1 MPGEAAK
8 DLICLKSGPF
18 TQLYLAQIRRKRSH
32 PIVQAPGNL
41 ARAPIPEEYAMTEQH
56 NPETSP
62 TSEGKRRG
70 FFKRLGIATL
80 IGGLASGVGFSVLA
94 QGRPGGWHHHR
105 GGFMDATLDPA
116 KMDQRIEYM
125 VKHLAVDIDATPEQT
140 GKLVAI
146 AKSAAGDLRP
156 LRDKVRSA
164 RKRGVE
170 LLAAQ
175 SVDRS
180 AIESLRVEQI
190 QAADAASRRLSVALG
205 DIAEVLT
212 PEQRTKL
219 KQHFEKRFERR
230 GAMHHRQ
237 G

>member
-1 MPGEAAK
+1 
-8 DLICLKSGPF
+8 
-18 TQLYLAQIRRKRSH
+18 
-32 PIVQAPGNL
+32 
-41 ARAPIPEEYAMTEQH
+41 MTEQR
-56 NPETSP
+56 NPEPSP

-70 FFKRLGIATL
+70 FFKRLGIAAL
-80 IGGLASGVGFSVLA
+80 IGGIASGAGFKVFA
-94 QGRPGGWHHHR
+94 QGRPGGWHHR
-105 GGFMDATLDPA
+105 GGFMDGKMDPA
-116 KMDQRIEYM
+116 MMDQRIEYM

-140 GKLVAI
+140 GKLVSI
-146 AKSAAGDLRP
+146 AKSAAGELRP
-156 LRDKVRSA
+156 LREKARAA

-175 SVDRS
+175 SIDRG
-180 AIESLRVEQI
+180 AIESLRIEQI

-219 KQHFEKRFERR
+219 KQRIEKRFEHR
-230 GAMHHRQ
+230 GGMQHQQ